1 MTSVNGQPS
10 RQPNRRTT
18 RLPGSV
24 AEIEA
29 SPPGPEVGAF
39 FDLDGTLVAGFTG
52 VIMTRDRL
60 RRGQLGVGEFI
71 GMVQAG
77 LNHQLGRSE
86 FEDLIGKGA
95 RMLRGSSLSDIDEL
109 AERLFVQKIMNRIY
123 PEMRE
128 LVRAH
133 MARGHTVVL
142 SSSALT
148 VQVEPVARFLGI
160 ENVLSNKFE
169 TDDDGLI
176 TGEVLRPILWGPGK
190 ARAVQAFAAKNGVDL
205 SKSYFYADGDEDV
218 ALMYLVGNPRPTNP
232 AGKMAAVAAKRG
244 WPVLKFTSRS
254 GSSPLSQLRTVAGVA
269 SMMPIAAGAIGVGLL
284 TRNRRSGVNFFTSN
298 WGRALLTTTGVNLN
312 VLGEENL
319 TAKRPA
325 VFIFNHR
332 NQVDPVIAGKLV
344 SDNFTSVG
352 KKELENDPL
361 MGTIGKLMD
370 AAFID
375 RDNPKAAV
383 EELKKIEEL
392 ARKGLSIM
400 VAPEGTR
407 LDTTEVGPFKKGPF
421 RMAMSAGI
429 PIVPI
434 VIRNAEVVAAR
445 DSSTF
450 NPGTVDVAVFPPIPV
465 DDWTVENLPERIEE
479 VRQLYLD
486 TLKNWP
492 HDKLPEPD
500 LYRLPK
506 APAKKAP
513 AKKAA
518 AKKAAK
524 KTPAKRTA
532 AKKATAKKAAAKSN
546 TAAGASAQNR
556 GERTA
561 VTAAD
566 DLASFS
572 TTDDALVLASVS
584 SPAEREL
591 LNDWLERQRRE
602 HPDVQRRGAGAS
614 GRGPAAG
621 RAGAARRGVG
631 SRRGPVG
638 GAGAG
643 VLGARRP
650 AHPPEGGGAAVR
662 PRHLSAAG
670 VAAAPDPQARTLR
683 VPGWLPAT
691 LRRSPSCASSG
702 ATPRSAKTHAN
713 SPVSSSGA
721 PSLAIERVELRLLGP
736 EYKSPRLVKPEMLA
750 SARFREGLQQIP
762 GRHRR
767 EGRED
772 ARRARYWVESV
783 LGRPH
788 PDVGPRDLQSRLRPQ
803 HRLRPQPKSSRCGV
817 RWKRT
822 PRCCCSRIGPT
833 STA

>member
-1 MTSVNGQPS
+1 MSSDNGQANP
-10 RQPNRRTT
+10 RTM

-29 SPPGPEVGAF
+29 SPQGPEIGAF

-52 VIMTRDRL
+52 VIMTQERM

-95 RMLRGSSLSDIDEL
+95 RMLRGSSLSDLDEL

-123 PEMRE
+123 PEMRD

-148 VQVEPVARFLGI
+148 VQVEPVARFMGI

-190 ARAVQAFAAKNGVDL
+190 ARAVQAFAARNGVDL
-205 SKSYFYADGDEDV
+205 AKSYFYADGDEDV

-232 AGKMAAVAAKRG
+232 AGKLAAVAAKRG

-254 GSSPLSQLRTVAGVA
+254 GSNPLSQLRTVAGVA

-284 TRNRRSGVNFFTSN
+284 ARNRRSGVNFFTSN
-298 WGRALLTTTGVNLN
+298 WGRLLLAATGVNLN

-319 TAKRPA
+319 TKQRPA

-352 KKELENDPL
+352 KKELESDPI

-375 RDNPKAAV
+375 RDDPKAAV

-434 VIRNAEVVAAR
+434 VIRNAEVIAAR

-450 NPGTVDVAVFPPIPV
+450 NPGTVDVVVFPPIPV
-465 DDWTVENLPERIEE
+465 DDWTVQNLPDRMAE

-486 TLKNWP
+486 TLMDWP

-500 LYRLPK
+500 LYRRPK
-506 APAKKAP
+506 VPAKKTAAKRAAP
-513 AKKAA
+513 
-518 AKKAAK
+518 KKAAK
-524 KTPAKRTA
+524 KAS
-532 AKKATAKKAAAKSN
+532 AKKAAVKKAAVKKAAVKKAAAKSN
-546 TAAGASAQNR
+546 TTAGS
-556 GERTA
+556 
-561 VTAAD
+561 
-566 DLASFS
+566 
-572 TTDDALVLASVS
+572 
-584 SPAEREL
+584 
-591 LNDWLERQRRE
+591 
-602 HPDVQRRGAGAS
+602 
-614 GRGPAAG
+614 
-621 RAGAARRGVG
+621 
-631 SRRGPVG
+631 SRRT
-638 GAGAG
+638 GA
-643 VLGARRP
+643 
-650 AHPPEGGGAAVR
+650 
-662 PRHLSAAG
+662 
-670 VAAAPDPQARTLR
+670 
-683 VPGWLPAT
+683 
-691 LRRSPSCASSG
+691 
-702 ATPRSAKTHAN
+702 K
-713 SPVSSSGA
+713 
-721 PSLAIERVELRLLGP
+721 
-736 EYKSPRLVKPEMLA
+736 
-750 SARFREGLQQIP
+750 
-762 GRHRR
+762 
-767 EGRED
+767 
-772 ARRARYWVESV
+772 
-783 LGRPH
+783 GRP
-788 PDVGPRDLQSRLRPQ
+788 
-803 HRLRPQPKSSRCGV
+803 
-817 RWKRT
+817 
-822 PRCCCSRIGPT
+822 
-833 STA
+833 